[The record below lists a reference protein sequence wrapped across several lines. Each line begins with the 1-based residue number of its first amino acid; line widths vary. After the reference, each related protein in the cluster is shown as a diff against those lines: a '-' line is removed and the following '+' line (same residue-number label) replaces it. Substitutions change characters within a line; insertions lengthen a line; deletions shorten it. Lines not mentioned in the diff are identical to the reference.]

1 MTEKCVNSIAEIR
14 IQHGRRD
21 SMGKVILYT
30 GGIME
35 PKAIRA
41 IERIEDTDRA
51 EYLSVEEMR
60 TEAMRYIIFL
70 ECSDRGEWHIHRYYD
85 PLIDDIDVRF
95 CRYFIFDS
103 ISDYVRRFISLDNYR
118 MTEIYYTRIIMENL
132 EKLLDTVRDN
142 EAHMIILSDDAFD
155 IKAEDRK
162 GNMTRS
168 VLFEVNRQITR
179 RVDEVIFIE
188 GGRQRR

>member
-1 MTEKCVNSIAEIR
+1 MNGSLQTTALISL
-14 IQHGRRD
+14 D
-21 SMGKVILYT
+21 SKNAL
-30 GGIME
+30 
-35 PKAIRA
+35 A
-41 IERIEDTDRA
+41 
-51 EYLSVEEMR
+51 YLSVEEMR

-85 PLIDDIDVRF
+85 PILDDIDVRF

-118 MTEIYYTRIIMENL
+118 MTEIYYTRTIMENL
-132 EKLLDTVRDN
+132 EKLLDKIKDN

-162 GNMTRS
+162 GNMIRS

-179 RVDEVIFIE
+179 RVDEVIYTE
-188 GGRQRR
+188 GGRTKKVK

>member
-1 MTEKCVNSIAEIR
+1 M
-14 IQHGRRD
+14 Q
-21 SMGKVILYT
+21 
-30 GGIME
+30 
-35 PKAIRA
+35 
-41 IERIEDTDRA
+41 
-51 EYLSVEEMR
+51 
-60 TEAMRYIIFL
+60 YIIFL
-70 ECSDRGEWHIHRYYD
+70 ECRDRGEWHIHRYYD

-155 IKAEDRK
+155 IKAEDRN
-162 GNMTRS
+162 GNMIRS

-179 RVDEVIFIE
+179 RVDEVILID
-188 GGRQRR
+188 GGCIRKVK

>member
-1 MTEKCVNSIAEIR
+1 
-14 IQHGRRD
+14 
-21 SMGKVILYT
+21 
-30 GGIME
+30 
-35 PKAIRA
+35 
-41 IERIEDTDRA
+41 
-51 EYLSVEEMR
+51 
-60 TEAMRYIIFL
+60 MRYIIFL

-155 IKAEDRK
+155 IKVEDRN
-162 GNMTRS
+162 GNMIRS
-168 VLFEVNRQITR
+168 VLFEVNRQIAR
-179 RVDEVIFIE
+179 RVDEVILID
-188 GGRQRR
+188 GGRTKKVK

>member
-1 MTEKCVNSIAEIR
+1 
-14 IQHGRRD
+14 
-21 SMGKVILYT
+21 MGKVILYT

-35 PKAIRA
+35 PKVIRA

-118 MTEIYYTRIIMENL
+118 MTESYYTRIIMENL
-132 EKLLDTVRDN
+132 GKFLDKVRDN
-142 EAHMIILSDDAFD
+142 EAHMIVLSDNAFD
-155 IKAEDRK
+155 IKTEGGKAD
-162 GNMTRS
+162 MIQS
-168 VLFEVNRQITR
+168 VLFEVNRQITH
-179 RVDEVIFIE
+179 RVDEVILLE
-188 GGRQRR
+188 GGKIQKMK